1 MNGRDREPPD
11 DPGPAPALRAALD
24 ALPVERMPRPA
35 SWEQVRSAIEAT
47 RHGTTVP
54 LCTNRTDRSNRT
66 LARRLITGVLTGA
79 AAVLMLATAAR
90 LVRSAGQSAADPL
103 RGLPSW
109 ERRDPRVLAVLE
121 QTKNW
126 RAALG
131 DSLRSARWPLEAR
144 TAIEGALTSTE
155 QALASAR
162 AALARDPADPGAR
175 EAISVLRGKQLA
187 LLQHAMTLLDEI

>member
-1 MNGRDREPPD
+1 MNGRDREPLD

-24 ALPVERMPRPA
+24 ALPVERMPRPE

-47 RHGTTVP
+47 RDDAAVP
-54 LCTNRTDRSNRT
+54 MHTNRTNRTNST

-79 AAVLMLATAAR
+79 AAVLTLAVGTL
-90 LVRSAGQSAADPL
+90 LVRSAARSAADPL
-103 RGLPSW
+103 RGLASW

-126 RAALG
+126 RAASS

-144 TAIEGALTSTE
+144 TAVEAALTSTE

-162 AALARDPADPGAR
+162 AALVRDPADPGAR
-175 EAISVLRGKQLA
+175 EAISVLREKQLA